1 MKAVPWAVGVRRFGR
16 AAGAVFDALVPPACV
31 GCRCGVEPA
40 GAPLCGVCRS
50 RLPRLPSPRCARCA
64 QPLGNIAAAAGEA
77 VRCGTCESW
86 PEVLI
91 AADAPFAFEGLAGRT
106 VRALKYDRWSA
117 LAPYMA
123 QCMEAAVKTV
133 GVRFGD
139 GDAAC
144 LVPVPLAPARLR
156 ERGFNQAEALAR
168 ALSERGLGPLELA
181 LERRPGGGRQAGL
194 RGALRRANVQGRFWP
209 RSGFEAGG
217 RAAILID
224 DVLTTGATAVAC
236 AEALAEAGFRHVATV
251 SFARTLRPL
260 DGDLSP
266 TRALRP

>member
-1 MKAVPWAVGVRRFGR
+1 M
-16 AAGAVFDALVPPACV
+16 
-31 GCRCGVEPA
+31 
-40 GAPLCGVCRS
+40 
-50 RLPRLPSPRCARCA
+50 
-64 QPLGNIAAAAGEA
+64 
-77 VRCGTCESW
+77 
-86 PEVLI
+86 LI
-91 AADAPFAFEGLAGRT
+91 AADAPFAFEGLAART

-123 QCMEAAVKTV
+123 ACMMAPVKTV
-133 GVRFGD
+133 TARLGGA
-139 GDAAC
+139 GATC

-156 ERGFNQAEALAR
+156 ERGFNQAEALAC
-168 ALSERGLGPLELA
+168 ALAARGSAPLQPA
-181 LERRPGGGRQAGL
+181 LERRAGGGRQAGL
-194 RGALRRANVQGRFWP
+194 RGALRRANVQGRFRP
-209 RSGFEAGG
+209 RSGFDADG